1 MSGVAAG
8 RSPARSLFGVGATV
22 AGRSPARPRLD
33 GRTAAGRRGPGAGG
47 RRSRRLAGADGQSAV
62 EIVGLLPILLA
73 VTLAAAQ
80 LLAAGVA
87 NEVADH
93 AAEAGA
99 LAILQGGDPADAARA
114 AVPGWARERV
124 DVAVSA
130 TRVAVTVRPP
140 SPFPGLADRLT
151 AHASAHA
158 GGGS

>member
-1 MSGVAAG
+1 M
-8 RSPARSLFGVGATV
+8 
-22 AGRSPARPRLD
+22 
-33 GRTAAGRRGPGAGG
+33 
-47 RRSRRLAGADGQSAV
+47 
-62 EIVGLLPILLA
+62 GLLPILLA

-124 DVAVSA
+124 DVAVSG
-130 TRVAVTVRPP
+130 TRVAVMVRPP
-140 SPFPGLADRLT
+140 SPFPGLADQLT